1 MKREEPLL
9 GIGKSR
15 AESGIKK
22 KPTGMQAIKAVK
34 PRCIWSGN
42 WRQGAQEFEV
52 ILGSVVSSKQP
63 RLHETPSQKNKR
75 CVAKDLIHRDCSMGF
90 LKIVL

>member
-52 ILGSVVSSKQP
+52 ILVSVVSSKEP
-63 RLHETPSQKNKR
+63 RLRETPSQKI
-75 CVAKDLIHRDCSMGF
+75 KDVLLRNLIHRDCSMGF